1 MIKRSFMIK
10 FQGEINGKCLEDYF
24 KRMRKEKIILMIFAS
39 IMLVGMCIFII
50 GLIEMYE
57 LLFIPLV
64 VVMVWFIYALMP
76 LTKRERRKFINQNLP
91 HTTIIDP
98 EEETITIKNM
108 GPVRQ
113 FSFDEINE
121 IHDYEEY
128 YLFISGDPA
137 TRCQKSLLVE
147 GTIEE
152 FEKLF
157 EGKIIKK

>member
-64 VVMVWFIYALMP
+64 
-76 LTKRERRKFINQNLP
+76 KS
-91 HTTIIDP
+91 
-98 EEETITIKNM
+98 IKNLDT
-108 GPVRQ
+108 VLILR
-113 FSFDEINE
+113 
-121 IHDYEEY
+121 
-128 YLFISGDPA
+128 L
-137 TRCQKSLLVE
+137 
-147 GTIEE
+147 
-152 FEKLF
+152 
-157 EGKIIKK
+157 

>member
-1 MIKRSFMIK
+1 MIK

-91 HTTIIDP
+91 HITIIDP
-98 EEETITIKNM
+98 EEETITI
-108 GPVRQ
+108 
-113 FSFDEINE
+113 
-121 IHDYEEY
+121 
-128 YLFISGDPA
+128 
-137 TRCQKSLLVE
+137 
-147 GTIEE
+147 
-152 FEKLF
+152 
-157 EGKIIKK
+157 